1 MKPLIIFC
9 ILFLSACSTLEK
21 PDVINTSAIRV
32 NAAQCGPTLSAKVEL
47 ERLGERL
54 RASALMQVT
63 PTETVIV
70 SFYSD
75 QFGDKDWTVMI
86 DSRSGRS
93 CMILWGKHW
102 MAASSG
108 QES

>member
-21 PDVINTSAIRV
+21 PKVVDTSTFPV
-32 NAAQCGPTLSAKVEL
+32 GVFKCGPTFSGKIEL

-54 RASALMQVT
+54 RASALMQIT
-63 PTETVIV
+63 PVETVIV
-70 SFYSD
+70 SFWSSRE
-75 QFGDKDWTVMI
+75 GDRDWTVLLEGGN
-86 DSRSGRS
+86 GRS
-93 CMILWGKHW
+93 CIVLWGTRW
-102 MAASSG
+102 LMAG